1 MELLGVAV
9 ALVMG
14 LCAVALLGHL
24 DRLGS
29 FVTRLWRRVRPRPEV
44 SDTVSVEQLAADLR
58 RLADL
63 LERTYATEQ
72 PAKMARLTAAALAY
86 DYVLLSA
93 CRTLE
98 IPTPQTVPMSAMDRL
113 VIEAALARSGLDW

>member
-1 MELLGVAV
+1 MVWLTVVVLLVVVVAT
-9 ALVMG
+9 AG
-14 LCAVALLGHL
+14 LLGHL
-24 DRLGS
+24 ERPIDAVREA
-29 FVTRLWRRVRPRPEV
+29 WHRVRPPEPV
-44 SDTVSVEQLAADLR
+44 PETVAVEQLAADLR

-63 LERTYATEQ
+63 IERTYATEQ

-98 IPTPQTVPMSAMDRL
+98 VPQPPSLPLASLERL
-113 VIEAALARSGLDW
+113 ETEAALASRGLDW

>member
-1 MELLGVAV
+1 
-9 ALVMG
+9 MG
-14 LCAVALLGHL
+14 FLE
-24 DRLGS
+24 D
-29 FVTRLWRRVRPRPEV
+29 LWGRVRRRPPQPLTEP
-44 SDTVSVEQLAADLR
+44 VERIAADLR

-72 PAKMARLTAAALAY
+72 PAKMERLTAAALAY

-98 IPTPQTVPMSAMDRL
+98 VPDPPSLPMKPVERL
-113 VIEAALARSGLDW
+113 VTEAALASRGLDW

>member
-1 MELLGVAV
+1 MSVLALLVV
-9 ALVMG
+9 ALATAG
-14 LCAVALLGHL
+14 LLGHL
-24 DRLGS
+24 ERPTDALRDA
-29 FVTRLWRRVRPRPEV
+29 WHRVRAPVPVPE
-44 SDTVSVEQLAADLR
+44 TVAVEQLAADLR

-63 LERTYATEQ
+63 IERTYATEQ

-98 IPTPQTVPMSAMDRL
+98 VPPPSSLPLDPLERLQT
-113 VIEAALARSGLDW
+113 EAALARRGLDW

>member
-1 MELLGVAV
+1 MELLGVSIG
-9 ALVMG
+9 LVIV
-14 LCAVALLGHL
+14 LCMVALLGHL
-24 DRLGS
+24 DRIGS
-29 FVTRLWRRVRPRPEV
+29 FLGRQWRRVRPQPEV
-44 SDTVSVEQLAADLR
+44 SDTVSVERLAADLR

-98 IPTPQTVPMSAMDRL
+98 IPSPTTVPMSAMDRL
-113 VIEAALARSGLDW
+113 VIEAALARSGLNW

>member
-1 MELLGVAV
+1 MLWVSLLV
-9 ALVMG
+9 LVSLLLVTAG
-14 LCAVALLGHL
+14 LLGHL
-24 DRLGS
+24 QGPAGWAE
-29 FVTRLWRRVRPRPEV
+29 RLWRGVRPRTP
-44 SDTVSVEQLAADLR
+44 DAATVPVERIAADLR

-63 LERTYATEQ
+63 IEATYATDQ

-98 IPTPQTVPMSAMDRL
+98 LPEPATLPLKAVERL
-113 VIEAALARSGLDW
+113 TTEAELARRGLTW